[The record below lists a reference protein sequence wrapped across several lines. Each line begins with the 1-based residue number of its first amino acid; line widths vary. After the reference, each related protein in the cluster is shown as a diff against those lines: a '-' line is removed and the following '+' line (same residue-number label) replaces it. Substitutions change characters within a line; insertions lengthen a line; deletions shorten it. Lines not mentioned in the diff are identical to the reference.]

1 MRSPISA
8 PAPMEYGALLMCGKC
23 VEIDDRIEHY
33 RQISRWVNDKLTL
46 EGIEILIAKYLADKE
61 ALHPVPK

>member
-1 MRSPISA
+1 
-8 PAPMEYGALLMCGKC
+8 MEYGALLMCGKC

-46 EGIEILIAKYLADKE
+46 EGIEILIAKYMADKE